1 MIASSRIHGL
11 KRADGECCGDLRSVG
26 YFAQQRRPLGL
37 RGATSDVL
45 DGLYRCRACLSTGQ
59 ALFYRIGTAT
69 ASPGSTTPSE
79 QSLGGARI
87 PRPPTPSPPLNPLT
101 GSDPSLTR
109 RNHAT
114 NPSTPDLC
122 GITQPLTAAH
132 GRRRE
137 RRSCPFAPFY
147 DCHKRG
153 KDYGSAKGANKCF
166 SLSHSNIDLTVF
178 RTTSTLDISM
188 INDATIKAAKTNR
201 RIFGRYLSL

>member
-1 MIASSRIHGL
+1 MRHFRASGTIPALTFGMRAPTRRAVLIATSGRPHRASTCLLRTVRATVALTPIAVAANHHRLGATRAVIASSRIHGL

-122 GITQPLTAAH
+122 GITQPLT
-132 GRRRE
+132 
-137 RRSCPFAPFY
+137 
-147 DCHKRG
+147 
-153 KDYGSAKGANKCF
+153 
-166 SLSHSNIDLTVF
+166 I
-178 RTTSTLDISM
+178 
-188 INDATIKAAKTNR
+188 
-201 RIFGRYLSL
+201 